1 MLAKKRL
8 GRSSIKGRK
17 WEGWLGLAPLEGKGA
32 IHPSLVRSATHST
45 SCVQKG
51 KGGGS
56 EKGKAGDGRTR
67 QSAKAKSQL
76 VTHPTMYGM
85 AQLCTGLK
93 VKPGL
98 TPSEKTKKC
107 LSYKGNLQPA

>member
-32 IHPSLVRSATHST
+32 THPSLVRSATHST

-67 QSAKAKSQL
+67 QSAKARKASW
-76 VTHPTMYGM
+76 
-85 AQLCTGLK
+85 
-93 VKPGL
+93 
-98 TPSEKTKKC
+98 
-107 LSYKGNLQPA
+107 